1 MVQQAYGY
9 DGNNEFGASTKKDK
23 VRQNNLELIKELQEK
38 MSLSKPPLPP
48 EQQIEND
55 KINNQPAVV

>member
-1 MVQQAYGY
+1 
-9 DGNNEFGASTKKDK
+9 
-23 VRQNNLELIKELQEK
+23 

-55 KINNQPAVV
+55 KINNQPAVVWNQMKNMRSQVWVWEAPNIAWGMQWEDEILQE